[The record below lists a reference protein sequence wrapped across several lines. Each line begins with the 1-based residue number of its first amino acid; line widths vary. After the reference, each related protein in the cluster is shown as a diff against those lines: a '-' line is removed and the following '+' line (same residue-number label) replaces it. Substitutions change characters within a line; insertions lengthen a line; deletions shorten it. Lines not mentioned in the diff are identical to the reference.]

1 MSDDKKDLEAKFR
14 PSKSNIKTEAGED
27 HGGSSSSNK
36 PSSSSTPPVS
46 RSESLNSTD
55 LAKIK
60 SEKASTSSV
69 STAEAQRQA
78 LAALQAQAAASGLSG
93 LTTGED
99 GGEMDEAGARRAL
112 QEYVRV
118 HHMFSRILIFYLEFW
133 KKFLFDQK

>member
-36 PSSSSTPPVS
+36 PSSTPPVS
-46 RSESLNSTD
+46 RSESVNSTD

-60 SEKASTSSV
+60 TEKASTSSG
-69 STAEAQRQA
+69 STSAAQAQA

-112 QEYVRV
+112 QEYVRA
-118 HHMFSRILIFYLEFW
+118 HHMFSRILN
-133 KKFLFDQK
+133 FLFAILRKVSF

>member
-36 PSSSSTPPVS
+36 PSSSTPPVS

-60 SEKASTSSV
+60 TEKASTSSSG
-69 STAEAQRQA
+69 STAAAQAQA

-112 QEYVRV
+112 QEYVRA
-118 HHMFSRILIFYLEFW
+118 HCMFPRILIF
-133 KKFLFDQK
+133 LFSF

>member
-36 PSSSSTPPVS
+36 PSSSTPPVS
-46 RSESLNSTD
+46 RSESLNSAD

-60 SEKASTSSV
+60 TEKASTSSSG
-69 STAEAQRQA
+69 STSAAQAQA

-118 HHMFSRILIFYLEFW
+118 HHIFSRILN
-133 KKFLFDQK
+133 FLFAISKKVS

>member
-27 HGGSSSSNK
+27 HGSSSSSNK
-36 PSSSSTPPVS
+36 PSSSTPPVS
-46 RSESLNSTD
+46 RSESLTSTD

-60 SEKASTSSV
+60 TEKASTSSG
-69 STAEAQRQA
+69 STSAAQAQA

-112 QEYVRV
+112 QEYVRA
-118 HHMFSRILIFYLEFW
+118 HHMFSRILIFLLAILRKVSF
-133 KKFLFDQK
+133 

>member
-36 PSSSSTPPVS
+36 PSSSTPPVS

-60 SEKASTSSV
+60 TEKASTSSSG
-69 STAEAQRQA
+69 STAAAQAQA

-112 QEYVRV
+112 QEYVRA
-118 HHMFSRILIFYLEFW
+118 HHMF
-133 KKFLFDQK
+133 

>member
-14 PSKSNIKTEAGED
+14 PAKSNIKTEAGED

-60 SEKASTSSV
+60 TEKASTSSSG
-69 STAEAQRQA
+69 STAAAQAQA

-99 GGEMDEAGARRAL
+99 GSEMDEAGARRAL
-112 QEYVRV
+112 QEYVRAP
-118 HHMFSRILIFYLEFW
+118 HMFSRILN
-133 KKFLFDQK
+133 FLYAILRKVSF

>member
-27 HGGSSSSNK
+27 HGSSSSSNK

-46 RSESLNSTD
+46 RSESLTSTD

-60 SEKASTSSV
+60 TEKASTSSG
-69 STAEAQRQA
+69 STSAAQAQA

-112 QEYVRV
+112 QEYVRA
-118 HHMFSRILIFYLEFW
+118 HHMFSRILN
-133 KKFLFDQK
+133 FLFAILRKVSF

>member
-27 HGGSSSSNK
+27 HGGSSSSK
-36 PSSSSTPPVS
+36 QPSSSTPPVS

-60 SEKASTSSV
+60 TEKASTSSSG
-69 STAEAQRQA
+69 STAAAQAQA

-112 QEYVRV
+112 QEYVCA
-118 HHMFSRILIFYLEFW
+118 HHMFSRILIFLFAIL
-133 KKFLFDQK
+133 KKVSF